1 MGVTLKDVTST
12 VDTIG
17 KIAGVISKFTSVN
30 NNYNRNESSFSK
42 EELEAIN
49 SLPEEERAEKLKKY
63 LDARITFIEEHNG
76 LIKEEAKSKNDLS
89 SFEYWSSLGK
99 DVLKTAAIS
108 IVAAGVG
115 LAFKKIFESTEA

>member
-12 VDTIG
+12 VDSVG

-49 SLPEEERAEKLKKY
+49 SLPEEERSKKLKDY
-63 LDARITFIEEHNG
+63 LDARIEFIQKNNKRITEE
-76 LIKEEAKSKNDLS
+76 SKAQNDFTS
-89 SFEYWSSLGK
+89 SQYWASFGK
-99 DVLKTAAIS
+99 DVFKATAIS
-108 IVAAGVG
+108 IIAAGAG
-115 LAFKKIFESTEA
+115 FMFKKIFESVEA

>member
-1 MGVTLKDVTST
+1 MGVTLKEVTST
-12 VDTIG
+12 VDSIG

-42 EELEAIN
+42 EELEALN
-49 SLPEEERAEKLKKY
+49 SLPEEERAKKLKDY
-63 LDARITFIEEHNG
+63 LDARIAFIKDHNE
-76 LIKEEAKSKNDLS
+76 LIKEEAKSKNDLG

-108 IVAAGVG
+108 VVAAGVG
-115 LAFKKIFESTEA
+115 LVFKKIFENTEA

>member
-12 VDTIG
+12 VDSIG
-17 KIAGVISKFTSVN
+17 KIAGVIGKFTSVN
-30 NNYNRNESSFSK
+30 NNYNKNESSFSK

-49 SLPEEERAEKLKKY
+49 SLPEEERAKKLKDY
-63 LDARITFIEEHNG
+63 LDARIKFIQNHNE

-99 DVLKTAAIS
+99 DVLKTAALS
-108 IVAAGVG
+108 IVATGVG
-115 LAFKKIFESTEA
+115 LVFKKIFESTEA